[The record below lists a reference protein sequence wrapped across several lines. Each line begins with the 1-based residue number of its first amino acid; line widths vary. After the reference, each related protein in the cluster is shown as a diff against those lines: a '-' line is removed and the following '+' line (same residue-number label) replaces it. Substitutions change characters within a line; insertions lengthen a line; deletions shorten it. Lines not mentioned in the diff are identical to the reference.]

1 MSSDFENEIVRQLEE
16 LRATALKV
24 AELNSSIGRATEEL
38 AESGNLATLNLNSLR
53 EGAHQT
59 TQALNSLLSASDFF
73 VTLRNLSEPTVIAI
87 SSAIDRADKSLAD
100 IEGRAKSLIIEATDQ
115 VLKASEVAFEPILNS
130 LSRSMEDASN
140 AASELEARNNLI
152 VSATINNLASAA
164 EVVNSK
170 LEHVPVVL
178 ESMNVAGRNLTSQV
192 SELTQTISGLKA
204 DLDDVR
210 SSISRDNNSADIDRT
225 MQHLYIAIPPSVATF
240 CIGAFVLN
248 LETSESITLT
258 LVPFFLILFS
268 NPSQKL
274 LDLLFPWLRPQVAK
288 LKAKLKDA
296 NVI

>member
-1 MSSDFENEIVRQLEE
+1 MTTEFENEISAQLKE
-16 LRATALKV
+16 LRATAERV
-24 AELNSSIGRATEEL
+24 AELNNSISRAADEL
-38 AESGNLATLNLNSLR
+38 TKSGNVASLNLNYLR
-53 EGAHQT
+53 EKSLDT

-73 VTLRNLSEPTVIAI
+73 IKLRNVSEPTVTAI
-87 SSAIDRADKSLAD
+87 SGAIDRAEKSLTD
-100 IEGRAKSLIIEATDQ
+100 IEGRAKSLLIEATDQ

-130 LSRSMEDASN
+130 LSRSMEDASK

-178 ESMNVAGRNLTSQV
+178 ESMNDAGRNLTNQV
-192 SELTQTISGLKA
+192 SELTNTISELKA

-225 MQHLYIAIPPSVATF
+225 MQHLYIAIPPSIATF

-258 LVPFFLILFS
+258 LVPFFLIIFS
-268 NPSQKL
+268 NPSQRF

>member
-1 MSSDFENEIVRQLEE
+1 MTTEFENEIFAQLQE
-16 LRATALKV
+16 LRATAEKV
-24 AELNSSIGRATEEL
+24 AELNNSISRAADEL
-38 AESGNLATLNLNSLR
+38 TKSGNAASLNLNYLR
-53 EGAHQT
+53 ENSIDT
-59 TQALNSLLSASDFF
+59 TQALNALLSASDFF
-73 VTLRNLSEPTVIAI
+73 IRLRNISEPTVVAI
-87 SSAIDRADKSLAD
+87 SGAIDSAHRSLIEIEERVKSL
-100 IEGRAKSLIIEATDQ
+100 LIDATDQ
-115 VLKASEVAFEPILNS
+115 VLKSSENAIDPIVKS
-130 LSRSMEDASN
+130 ISRSMEEASK

-170 LEHVPVVL
+170 LETVPVVL
-178 ESMNVAGRNLTSQV
+178 ESMNDAGRNLTNQV
-192 SELTQTISGLKA
+192 SELTQTISELKA

-210 SSISRDNNSADIDRT
+210 SNISRDNNSADIDRT

-268 NPSQKL
+268 NPSQRL